1 MRINN
6 NIGGMWAWTNLNRIS
21 TSMFRVMEQLL
32 TAQRIPRAGFDV
44 AGLAVANKLR
54 AQMEGYT
61 KSMENA
67 QYGINLLSTAEG
79 GMTSIQDALQ
89 RMRELA
95 LQASNGTLTD
105 ADRAALQEEFDQLR
119 QGIAQTV
126 KNTQYNGQNVLEG
139 YKGEFQIGANEGE
152 TLEVEIPNLNP
163 ENLKANINDEE
174 VNLNDLN
181 ISTAQG
187 ANQAVEALDQM
198 INQVSEARSN
208 VGAYINRLESGL
220 KNAAKAMLN
229 LTRSYDTI
237 AGFDMAQG
245 IMQQTRLMLLS
256 NFTTGILAQSNTN
269 NTTVLRLL
277 G

>member
-1 MRINN
+1 M
-6 NIGGMWAWTNLNRIS
+6 
-21 TSMFRVMEQLL
+21 
-32 TAQRIPRAGFDV
+32 
-44 AGLAVANKLR
+44 
-54 AQMEGYT
+54 
-61 KSMENA
+61 
-67 QYGINLLSTAEG
+67 
-79 GMTSIQDALQ
+79 
-89 RMRELA
+89 
-95 LQASNGTLTD
+95 
-105 ADRAALQEEFDQLR
+105 
-119 QGIAQTV
+119 
-126 KNTQYNGQNVLEG
+126 
-139 YKGEFQIGANEGE
+139 
-152 TLEVEIPNLNP
+152 
-163 ENLKANINDEE
+163 KANINDEE

>member
-95 LQASNGTLTD
+95 LQASNSTLTD

-119 QGIAQTV
+119 QGIAQAV
-126 KNTQYNGQNVLEG
+126 RNTQYNGQNVLEG

>member
-6 NIGGMWAWTNLNRIS
+6 NIGGMWAWTNLNRIN

-61 KSMENA
+61 KAMESA

-269 NTTVLRLL
+269 NAAVLRLL